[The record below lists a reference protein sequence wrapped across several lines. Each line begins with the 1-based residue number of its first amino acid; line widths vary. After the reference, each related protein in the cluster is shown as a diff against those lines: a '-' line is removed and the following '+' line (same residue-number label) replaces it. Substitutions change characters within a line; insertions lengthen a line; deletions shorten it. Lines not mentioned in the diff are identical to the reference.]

1 MGAHAS
7 GIVID
12 DHPDGKPAGV
22 ARTAKFP
29 LRLERMVRAPKKLVT
44 SDLADR
50 APAAGLGLDSEG
62 VRRRLVERLRAAN
75 PHDARV
81 LHALASVPRHR
92 FVDAAL
98 VTQAYEDTSLPIG
111 HGQTIS
117 KPSVVARM
125 LDVLMQGANARRTG
139 HLGRVLEIGTG
150 CGYQA
155 AVLCSL
161 SRQVVSIERIRGLYD
176 KASANL
182 AALGLQHLRL
192 VYGDGMLGHAPNA
205 PYDSI
210 IAAACGAEVP
220 QCWLTQLAVGGRLI
234 SPVVGHAKRQ
244 TLVVV
249 DRTEAGYQRT
259 EHEAVQFV
267 PLKSGSI

>member
-1 MGAHAS
+1 M
-7 GIVID
+7 IN
-12 DHPDGKPAGV
+12 DHPKDKPAGA
-22 ARTAKFP
+22 ARSAKFP
-29 LRLERMVRAPKKLVT
+29 LRLESMVRAPKKLVSSELT
-44 SDLADR
+44 GR
-50 APAAGLGLDSEG
+50 APAAGLGLDSED
-62 VRRRLVERLRAAN
+62 VRRRMVERLRAAN
-75 PHDARV
+75 PHHAGV
-81 LHALASVPRHR
+81 LQALASVPRHR

-125 LDVLMQGANARRTG
+125 LDVLMEGSNAQRTG
-139 HLGRVLEIGTG
+139 QLGRVLEIGTG

-161 SRQVVSIERIRGLYD
+161 GRQVVSIERIRGLYD

-182 AALGLQHLRL
+182 AALGLQQLRL
-192 VYGDGMLGHAPNA
+192 VYGDGMLGHPPNA

-210 IAAACGAEVP
+210 IAAACGTEVP
-220 QCWLTQLAVGGRLI
+220 ECWLAQMAVGGRLI
-234 SPVVGHAKRQ
+234 SPVVGAGKRQ
-244 TLVVV
+244 MLVVV

>member
-1 MGAHAS
+1 VGCHA
-7 GIVID
+7 GCIVID
-12 DHPDGKPAGV
+12 DSADEKPAGA
-22 ARTAKFP
+22 ARSAKFP
-29 LRLERMVRAPKKLVT
+29 LRLERMVRAPKKFVT
-44 SDLADR
+44 SDLAGR
-50 APAAGLGLDSEG
+50 APAAGLGLDSED
-62 VRRRLVERLRAAN
+62 VRRRLVDRLRAAN

-125 LDVLMQGANARRTG
+125 LDVLMEGANARRTG

-161 SRQVVSIERIRGLYD
+161 GRQVVSIERIRGLYE

-182 AALGLQHLRL
+182 AALGLPQLRL

-220 QCWLTQLAVGGRLI
+220 ECWLEQLAVGGRLI
-234 SPVVGHAKRQ
+234 SPVAGKARMQ
-244 TLVVV
+244 TLIVV
-249 DRTEAGYQRT
+249 DRTDAGCQRT
-259 EHEAVQFV
+259 EYEAVQFV

>member
-1 MGAHAS
+1 MAGLAHRTVS
-7 GIVID
+7 D
-12 DHPDGKPAGV
+12 DHSEGKLSGA
-22 ARTAKFP
+22 ARSAKFP
-29 LRLERMVRAPKKLVT
+29 LRLESMVRAPKKLVS
-44 SDLADR
+44 SDLTSR
-50 APAAGLGLDSEG
+50 VPAGLGLDSED
-62 VRRRLVERLRAAN
+62 VRRRMVERLRAAN
-75 PHDARV
+75 PHDTRV
-81 LHALASVPRHR
+81 LQALASVPRHR

-125 LDVLMQGANARRTG
+125 LDVLMEGVNARRTG

-161 SRQVVSIERIRGLYD
+161 GRQVVSIERIRGLYD
-176 KASANL
+176 KASVNL
-182 AALGLQHLRL
+182 AALGLHQLRL

-220 QCWLTQLAVGGRLI
+220 ECWLDQLALGGRLI
-234 SPVVGHAKRQ
+234 SPVVGKAKIQ
-244 TLVVV
+244 MLIVV
-249 DRTEAGYQRT
+249 DRTDAGYQRT

>member
-1 MGAHAS
+1 
-7 GIVID
+7 VID
-12 DHPDGKPAGV
+12 DRADDKPSGP
-22 ARTAKFP
+22 ARSPKFP
-29 LRLERMVRAPKKLVT
+29 LRLESMVRAPKTLVT
-44 SDLADR
+44 GSHGER
-50 APAAGLGLDSEG
+50 APAAGLGLDSAD
-62 VRRRLVERLRAAN
+62 VRRRMVERLRKTN

-81 LHALASVPRHR
+81 LQALAVVPRHL

-125 LDVLMQGANARRTG
+125 LDALMQGANASRAG

-155 AVLCSL
+155 AVLCCL
-161 SRQVVSIERIRGLYD
+161 GRQVVSIERIRGLYD
-176 KASANL
+176 KATTNL
-182 AALGLQHLRL
+182 ASLGLQHLRL

-220 QCWLTQLAVGGRLI
+220 ACWLDQLAIGGRLI
-234 SPVVGHAKRQ
+234 SPVVGAGNRQ
-244 TLVVV
+244 TLIVV
-249 DRTEAGYQRT
+249 DRTEAGYQRI